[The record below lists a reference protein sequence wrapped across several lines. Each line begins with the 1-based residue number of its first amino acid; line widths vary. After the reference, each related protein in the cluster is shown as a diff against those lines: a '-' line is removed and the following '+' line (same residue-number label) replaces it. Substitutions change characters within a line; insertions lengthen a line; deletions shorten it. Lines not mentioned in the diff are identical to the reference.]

1 MKPLCASLDIRM
13 DPARQGA
20 FVIAFVGAGGKTS
33 AIFTLARELR
43 EHRVIVTAT
52 TKLRDPRLEAGR
64 NLDAVVVEKDLAERV
79 GDAGVELAHT
89 PRAGE
94 GPLVLASAVEAG
106 TLKFVGIH
114 PDRVAGLRSACDFV
128 LVEADGSRGL
138 PVKAP
143 TGNEPLLP
151 DCADLVVG
159 VMGLDCLGLPLGAGT
174 AHRPDVLGALVG
186 CASGELIRPQHLLR
200 LARSPQ
206 GLFKGVPDGTRKAIL
221 LNKAELAP
229 SGAAA
234 ALAEALVQKPEAADT
249 AIACSLWDGGIAC
262 EIAACVRTMAR
273 NTGGRS

>member
-1 MKPLCASLDIRM
+1 MKPLCAALDIRM
-13 DPARQGA
+13 DPARHGA

-33 AIFTLARELR
+33 AMFALARELR

-52 TKLRDPRLEAGR
+52 TKLRDPRLEVGR
-64 NLDAVVVEKDLAERV
+64 NLDTVVVEKDLAARV
-79 GDAGVELAHT
+79 GDTGVERAHA
-89 PRAGE
+89 PRAGG

-159 VMGLDCLGLPLGAGT
+159 VVGLDCLGLPLGPGT

-186 CASGELIRPQHLLR
+186 CASGERIRPEHLFR

-234 ALAEALVQKPEAADT
+234 ALAEALVEKPEAADT

-262 EIAACVRTMAR
+262 AIAACVRTTAR
-273 NTGGRS
+273 NAEGRP